1 MPPAVVVRPAT
12 PQDLPTLGRL
22 GAMLVRYHRDLDP
35 RRFMDI
41 QNVETGYAR
50 FLGSQLKSDDA
61 VVLCAVVGDG
71 RSPASLEPGRNLD
84 NVVGYAYGTVE
95 GRDWN
100 ALLDEHGALHDVIV
114 DPAARRGG
122 VGEALVLEMCRRL
135 EALGA
140 PRVVL
145 HTAVQNAAAQK
156 LFAKLGFRSTMIEMT
171 RESGGG

>member
-1 MPPAVVVRPAT
+1 MPPPSVVVRLAAQ
-12 PQDLPTLGRL
+12 QDLPTLGRL

-41 QNVETGYAR
+41 QTVETGYAR
-50 FLGSQLKSDDA
+50 FLGSQLKSQDA
-61 VVLCAVVGDG
+61 VVLCAT
-71 RSPASLEPGRNLD
+71 LEDRI
-84 NVVGYAYGTVE
+84 VGYAYGTVE

-100 ALLDEHGALHDVIV
+100 ALLDAHGALHDIIV
-114 DPAARRGG
+114 DPSARRGG
-122 VGEALVLEMCRRL
+122 IGEALVLEMCSRL

-171 RESGGG
+171 READGG